1 MKMLIAMRIYCSNI
15 FSFLKVPLKD
25 SNNEK
30 QSPLTY
36 CIKENDY
43 KNERNDCHNYCM
55 DDLLAHLFH
64 LFVIQKILIVNELT
78 FNEWEAEL

>member
-30 QSPLTY
+30 QLPLTY
-36 CIKENDY
+36 CIKENGLSKMMTCYQDH
-43 KNERNDCHNYCM
+43 CI
-55 DDLLAHLFH
+55 DDLS
-64 LFVIQKILIVNELT
+64 
-78 FNEWEAEL
+78 